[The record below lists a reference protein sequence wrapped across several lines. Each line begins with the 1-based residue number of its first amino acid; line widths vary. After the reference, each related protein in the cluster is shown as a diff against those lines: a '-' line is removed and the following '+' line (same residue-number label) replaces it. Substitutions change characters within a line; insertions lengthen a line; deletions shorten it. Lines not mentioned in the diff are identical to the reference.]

1 MAKGARGV
9 SPADALSS
17 FFSTAARIKALQRW
31 GSFWSWCPCRL
42 ALVLAMVTAE
52 EGDGV
57 GDDWWPLQVQKI
69 YRTSLYHSFSLGSF
83 VQMCVD
89 SCSLCMFL
97 VGACIVW
104 VLYTYAAWYN
114 TCIFY
119 QKKLQ
124 KMMKKRKNGAG

>member
-1 MAKGARGV
+1 V

-17 FFSTAARIKALQRW
+17 FFSTAARVKALQRW
-31 GSFWSWCPCRL
+31 GSFWSWCPCHL
-42 ALVLAMVTAE
+42 ALVLAMVTTE

-57 GDDWWPLQVQKI
+57 GDDRWPLQVQKI
-69 YRTSLYHSFSLGSF
+69 YRILLYYSFSLGFF

-114 TCIFY
+114 TGIFY
-119 QKKLQ
+119 Q
-124 KMMKKRKNGAG
+124 